1 MKTIKILIVDDHD
14 IIRQSYQKTLTLYKP
29 NEYDFDY
36 VEAGNCLEG
45 YQIITD
51 SEMPPFDFF
60 FCDINMPGYPEKGIK
75 DGIDLAYLMRKTR
88 PECKIMILS
97 MYQKLITLNEVIKDI
112 QPNGLV
118 VKQDLDYK
126 EFIFGFD
133 KMLRGDVYYSTTT
146 IKTLKQ
152 NEWAD
157 LDLDGFD
164 RQILYYLSK
173 DISLVDLQYHIK
185 LSIPAIQRRIVKMM
199 DMLEVPDK
207 EDLKLLSKI
216 GKEKGIY

>member
-29 NEYDFDY
+29 NEYQFEY
-36 VEAGNCLEG
+36 TEAGNCLEG
-45 YQIITD
+45 FEIITNPE
-51 SEMPPFDFF
+51 SPEFDFF

-75 DGIDLAYLMRKTR
+75 DGIDLAYLMRKTQ
-88 PECKIMILS
+88 PSCKIMILS

-133 KMLRGDVYYSTTT
+133 KMLRGDTYYSTTT
-146 IKTLKQ
+146 IKILQQ
-152 NEWAD
+152 NEWAN

-173 DISLVDLQYHIK
+173 GIALVDLQYHIK
-185 LSIPAIQRRIVKMM
+185 LSIPAIQRRIQKMM
-199 DMLEVPDK
+199 DMLEVSDK
-207 EDLKLLSKI
+207 EDLKLLSEI